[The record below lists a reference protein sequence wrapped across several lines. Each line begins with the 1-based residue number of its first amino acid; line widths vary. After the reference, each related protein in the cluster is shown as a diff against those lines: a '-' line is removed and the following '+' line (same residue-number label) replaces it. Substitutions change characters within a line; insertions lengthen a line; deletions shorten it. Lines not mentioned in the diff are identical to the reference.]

1 MKVVCDLSLTGAP
14 LHSKEGWHPGWLF
27 RGGAQGVWLDPAA
40 IDVSFVEHFGQTP
53 LGATDQPL
61 GLLLDRSKNLEK
73 GAELAANCDFSMD
86 TSWFKGTGWS
96 ISGGQAVADDV
107 QSGRAILQDVPGMTE
122 GGTYEVRV
130 SVDSVSQGALLV
142 RCGVSGTP
150 SATMPSAGDYV
161 FRLRCDGNT
170 FVYLSAFGNTTA
182 AVNSISIKLLEGT
195 HARQVTSAARGLWSP
210 TPRPSVSFSATQ
222 FLRLEMPA
230 WTAPQTIA
238 FTAPDSSV
246 TVLTNQSLSEIIDI
260 GPGADL
266 NIAGFS
272 ELVVREGDLT
282 TDERNRLE
290 TWLNQEGVS

>member
-1 MKVVCDLSLTGAP
+1 MKVICDISVTSGRSRSASWSP
-14 LHSKEGWHPGWLF
+14 AALF
-27 RGGAQGVWLDPAA
+27 AGGAKGVWLDCAA
-40 IDVSFVEHFGQTP
+40 SYTAFVEHFGQTP
-53 LGATDQPL
+53 IGATDQPV
-61 GLLLDRSKNLEK
+61 GLLLDRAKNLTL
-73 GAELAANCDFSMD
+73 GAELVANSDFSID
-86 TSWFKGTGWS
+86 ASWFKGTGWS
-96 ISGGQAVADDV
+96 ISGGQAVADNV
-107 QSGRAILQDVPGMTE
+107 QSGRAILQDVPGMIE

-142 RCGVSGTP
+142 RCGVSGAP
-150 SATMPSAGDYV
+150 SAPMTAPGDYV
-161 FRLRCDGNT
+161 FRLRGDGNSY
-170 FVYLSAFGNTTA
+170 VYLSAFGNTTA
-182 AVNSISIKLLEGT
+182 AVKAVSIKSLGGT

-210 TPRPSVSFSATQ
+210 TPRPSVTFSATQ

-246 TVLTNQSLSEIIDI
+246 TVLTNQSLSEISDI
-260 GPGADL
+260 GPGVDL

-290 TWLNQEGVS
+290 TWLNQAGGS